1 MRLWKLLVRW
11 SMGSTEQKEQRLGV
25 QEAWVSD
32 QARLLSDPVSLG
44 KGQGFSDL
52 SLLVPPG

>member
-1 MRLWKLLVRW
+1 
-11 SMGSTEQKEQRLGV
+11 MGSTEQKEQRLGV